1 MGVSW
6 TSDEQEP
13 LLISE
18 IANFLQAQLS
28 QTTDRFFARFF
39 TVWFSRFKIP
49 EDVPN
54 RGEEIEAM
62 REVCTV
68 L

>member
-1 MGVSW
+1 M
-6 TSDEQEP
+6 
-13 LLISE
+13 ISE